1 MSFSL
6 FAKFLVFRKLKLKSN
21 LKQKFMPLNLKITI
35 NPQKKIIKKNKKL
48 LNQKD
53 REISNNRR

>member
-1 MSFSL
+1 
-6 FAKFLVFRKLKLKSN
+6 
-21 LKQKFMPLNLKITI
+21 MPLNLKITI